1 MYTVQ
6 YRGTSSQCTVHCTR
20 VQYRGTGSQ
29 CTEVALVL
37 APVPLLGRV
46 VVVSPE
52 LVVAA
57 GRRGGLPRCGPG
69 GGGNGGGGGRCAHPC
84 LLDADA
90 ETVDLPG
97 GRGQVALELQLS
109 LPQSANMKAWVST
122 GQVRSGKNGGKTY

>member
-1 MYTVQ
+1 MYTVHV
-6 YRGTSSQCTVHCTR
+6 YSTGGRVHS
-20 VQYRGTGSQ
+20 VQR
-29 CTEVALVL
+29 VALVL

-57 GRRGGLPRCGPG
+57 GRRGGL
-69 GGGNGGGGGRCAHPC
+69 RCAHPC

-122 GQVRSGKNGGKTY
+122 GQVRSGKNGGKTYLVS

>member
-1 MYTVQ
+1 MYTVHV
-6 YRGTSSQCTVHCTR
+6 YSTGGRVHS
-20 VQYRGTGSQ
+20 VQR
-29 CTEVALVL
+29 VALVL

-69 GGGNGGGGGRCAHPC
+69 GGGNGGGSGRCAHPC